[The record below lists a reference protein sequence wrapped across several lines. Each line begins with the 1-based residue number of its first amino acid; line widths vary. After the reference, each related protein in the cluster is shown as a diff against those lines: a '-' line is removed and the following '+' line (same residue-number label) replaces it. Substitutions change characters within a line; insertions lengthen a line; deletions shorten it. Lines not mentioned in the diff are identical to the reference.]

1 MHVRTHRQARLTRST
16 PAVSAGVVAA
26 LVLCACSSAGSGD
39 SSTRAGST
47 ESGAANSSA
56 VPNPAE
62 VTALHDMLPDAIK
75 SSGVLRVAT
84 TTVNPPMD
92 YASDN
97 QPMGV
102 DVDLARAAG
111 AVLGVKIQFSE
122 SELNGIIPGVLSHR
136 WDVMWPGMNDTA
148 VREQQVTMV
157 DYTRHAFTVAVAA
170 HNPKGIKSLA
180 DFCGLTFSEVQGSV
194 FQSLIPSLSQDN
206 CVSAGRPAI
215 KLETYPDTAGAFQ
228 SVAAGRA
235 DAVLDAEELNA
246 YQAQR
251 SSQLEALGGI
261 SLSPVHYGIGILPSD
276 TALINAMR
284 GAIDELI
291 ENGTYKAILDK
302 WKLGFMAI
310 PKALINHPTPTAGET
325 QPGS

>member
-1 MHVRTHRQARLTRST
+1 MHSSFYRRTRLMQLAAGSMAALLLVGCSSHGGGSAE
-16 PAVSAGVVAA
+16 PGSGASAGTDGIGPE
-26 LVLCACSSAGSGD
+26 LKEPG
-39 SSTRAGST
+39 
-47 ESGAANSSA
+47 
-56 VPNPAE
+56 E
-62 VTALHDMLPDAIK
+62 VSALHDLLPAAIK
-75 SSGVLRVAT
+75 SSAILRVAT

-136 WDVMWPGMNDTA
+136 WDVMWPGMNDTV

-157 DYTRHAFTVAVAA
+157 DYTRHAFTVAVPA
-170 HNPKGIKSLA
+170 HNPKNIKTLA
-180 DFCGLTFSEVQGSV
+180 DFCGLTFGEVQGSV

-206 CVSAGRPAI
+206 CVTAGRPAI
-215 KLETYPDTAGAFQ
+215 KLDTFPDTAGAFQ
-228 SVAAGRA
+228 AVAAGRT

-246 YQAQR
+246 YQAQQ
-251 SSQLEALGGI
+251 SSSLEALGGI
-261 SLSPVHYGIGILPSD
+261 SISPVHYGVGVLPSD
-276 TALINAMR
+276 TALIAAIK
-284 GAIDELI
+284 GAVDELI
-291 ENGTYKAILDK
+291 KDGTYKAILAK

-310 PKALINHPTPTAGET
+310 PKALVNQPTPGAPAAG
-325 QPGS
+325 S